1 MTSPLVEAV
10 SRAAGQPASVRVG
23 IVDSVNPLI
32 ISVQGAPMVDVGVL
46 NSFVPQVGN
55 PVILLGQSPAS
66 GADPASWVCLGTAT
80 PAGMTLFQGISTLT
94 FTLTAA
100 EQAVPGTFLE
110 FTTTAPV
117 TLVEAQWTADFNII
131 GATITTGVCRPIVDG
146 VISTVQA
153 ILEMPVA
160 AATGRWTL
168 GNQALY
174 RLDPGVHTIE
184 LTALAN
190 IAGNISLVAG
200 STNLLL
206 RIHG

>member
-1 MTSPLVEAV
+1 MPSPLVEAV
-10 SRAAGQPASVRVG
+10 SQVAGQPASVRVG
-23 IVDSVNPLI
+23 MVDSVNPLV

-66 GADPASWVCLGTAT
+66 GADPASWVCLGTST
-80 PAGMTLFQGISTLT
+80 PAGMTLFQGVSSST

-100 EQAVPGTFLE
+100 EQVVPGTFLE

-117 TLVEAQWTADFNII
+117 TLVEAQWTADFNIV
-131 GATITTGVCRPIVDG
+131 GAVISTGVCRPIVDG
-146 VISTVQA
+146 VISSVQA
-153 ILEMPVA
+153 IVEMPVA

-168 GNQALY
+168 GNQALFS
-174 RLDPGVHTIE
+174 LAPGEHTIQ

-200 STNLLL
+200 STTLLL
-206 RIHG
+206 RIYG